1 MKLILLSMIFITIA
15 CQNQPSENVMQV
27 EVIPQTPVL
36 KTEEVK
42 NGTEKYEYQPE
53 YFEDSRRIGRRKQN
67 RVEIDAEKRD
77 GKIVVKL
84 KFYKKANGNWNLKNE
99 FYFEKLGELSL
110 EPNIGDF
117 NGDGFKDITFVAN
130 IAARGANQV
139 RELLIFDPQK
149 DELIHIKNSQEYPN
163 LKFNPLLKCVDSLI
177 FTGSTET
184 AFLRI
189 KADKLVQF
197 ASVSDVGMEIIV
209 AVIDQNGEE
218 KVIRREK
225 RKDDGFYRYIN
236 YNPVMKYK

>member
-1 MKLILLSMIFITIA
+1 MIFITIA

-27 EVIPQTPVL
+27 EVIPQTPVQ

-67 RVEIDAEKRD
+67 RVEIDAEKRE

-110 EPNIGDF
+110 EPHIGDF
-117 NGDGFKDITFVAN
+117 NDDGFKDITFVAN

-139 RELLIFDPQK
+139 RELLIFDSQK